1 MSDNRPARYID
12 PDGTIVYRASALG
25 MCDRIFAALAAGY
38 DPMAHP
44 EWFQQILDEGTE
56 MEDQIRAMW
65 EDRTGV
71 IVGGMQGAVDL
82 EVMDGVVIRGHIDG
96 EIDTDNSLWEAK
108 KMRPSTWEKF
118 KRSGVEC
125 MPTYPWQTSAYMHA
139 LNLTSMHFVGGLYD
153 VDNNEIVDV
162 YEHTYHAPPINMLA
176 IRKRI
181 AKLEGI
187 INDAIHVTDVACPST
202 AQYPCPFYYLHDDNS
217 PQPKERPADEIIVP
231 ILAEWVQ
238 LQEQKAPAAKIV
250 RDVEARIKEL
260 KDGVTGWWE
269 AAGLEPGDTTT
280 IKSGDREYE
289 VKLLEVARKGYT
301 VDPSGYEKI
310 TVKAKGEKPGKG
322 PRLAPREPAEKP
334 AAPVKKVAAK
344 KAAAKKATS

>member
-44 EWFQQILDEGTE
+44 EWFQRVLDEGTD
-56 MEDQIRAMW
+56 MEDSIRAMW
-65 EDRTGV
+65 EDRTGLTV
-71 IVGGMQGAVDL
+71 VNTQGSVEL

-96 EIDTDNSLWEAK
+96 QEAFNLGLWEAK
-108 KMRPSTWEKF
+108 KFRPSTWDKF

-125 MPTYPWQTSAYMHA
+125 MPTYPMQTSIYMHA
-139 LNLTSMHFVGGLYD
+139 LNTSEMFFVGGLYD
-153 VDNNEIVDV
+153 VDNNEIIDIH
-162 YEHTYHAPPINMLA
+162 EHRYLAPPINMLA

-202 AQYPCPFYYLHDDNS
+202 AQYPCPFYYLHDDDS
-217 PQPKERPADEIIVP
+217 PQPKERPGDEIIVP
-231 ILAEWVQ
+231 ILTEWVQ
-238 LQEQKAPAAKIV
+238 LQQEKAPAAKVV
-250 RDVEARIKEL
+250 REVDARIKEL

-301 VDPSGYEKI
+301 VEPSGYDKI
-310 TVKAKGEKPGKG
+310 TVKAKGGNKS
-322 PRLAPREPAEKP
+322 AATAEKP
-334 AAPVKKVAAK
+334 HTVGKKVPAR